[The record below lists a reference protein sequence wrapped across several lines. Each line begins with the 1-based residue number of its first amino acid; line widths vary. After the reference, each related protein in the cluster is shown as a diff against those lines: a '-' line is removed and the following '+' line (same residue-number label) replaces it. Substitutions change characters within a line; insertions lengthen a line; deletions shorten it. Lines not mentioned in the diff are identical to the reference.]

1 MLFKF
6 TVVLPFVKG
15 VSEPFCPFLQQQG
28 ICVVFKSDMT
38 LRSHLVQPKD
48 TVNLAKQ
55 DSMFYRIPCE
65 CSKIYVG
72 ETGRP
77 MQERMKKHE
86 RDILLACTQTSTIC
100 EHAIKNGHHPLWNKV
115 KFIDRD
121 SHWYTTRK
129 LSTQDFTSITVTRTT
144 ELKFLKCGYQQSRN
158 TAGDWYH
165 SKPPRK
171 QLGVRSLRKPEL
183 TGTMGIEIYQLHQIV
198 MIQMVTHEQSTPLP
212 DED

>member
-15 VSEPFCPFLQQQG
+15 VSEPFCPYLQQQG
-28 ICVVFKSDMT
+28 ICAVFKSDMK

-48 TVNLAKQ
+48 TVNLARE

-129 LSTQDFTSITVTRTT
+129 LSTQDFTSITVKRTT
-144 ELKFLKCGYQQSRN
+144 ELKFLKRGYQQ
-158 TAGDWYH
+158 
-165 SKPPRK
+165 
-171 QLGVRSLRKPEL
+171 
-183 TGTMGIEIYQLHQIV
+183 
-198 MIQMVTHEQSTPLP
+198 
-212 DED
+212 

>member
-15 VSEPFCPFLQQQG
+15 VSEPFCPCLQQQG
-28 ICVVFKSDMT
+28 ICAVFKSDMT

-48 TVNLAKQ
+48 TVNLARQ

-86 RDILLACTQTSTIC
+86 RDTLLACTQTSTIC
-100 EHAIKNGHHPLWNKV
+100 EHATKNGHHPLWNKV
-115 KFIDRD
+115 KFID
-121 SHWYTTRK
+121 
-129 LSTQDFTSITVTRTT
+129 
-144 ELKFLKCGYQQSRN
+144 
-158 TAGDWYH
+158 
-165 SKPPRK
+165 
-171 QLGVRSLRKPEL
+171 
-183 TGTMGIEIYQLHQIV
+183 
-198 MIQMVTHEQSTPLP
+198 
-212 DED
+212 